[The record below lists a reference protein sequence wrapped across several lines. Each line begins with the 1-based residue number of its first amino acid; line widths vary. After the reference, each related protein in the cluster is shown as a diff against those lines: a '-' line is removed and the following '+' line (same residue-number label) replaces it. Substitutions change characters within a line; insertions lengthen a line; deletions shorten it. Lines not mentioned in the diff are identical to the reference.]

1 MISIRLI
8 FVDQLPSVTIVFR
21 FWPSSSAR
29 SMEPSFLMGLPIL
42 VQYMCP
48 ASTSTTTPSGIR
60 HPVTMIFRSEPSGFA
75 DRTLPELT
83 SRKNKRP
90 TVDLL
95 LRGGRICFG
104 RCGVHDFHHVSYMFS
119 FDVGAKFDLSI
130 CICDFHP
137 YSAGKR
143 LSRTSANTG
152 IVRLVFKQFIF

>member
-104 RCGVHDFHHVSYMFS
+104 RCGVHDFHYVSYMFS
-119 FDVGAKFDLSI
+119 FDVGQNLTFLFVFVIFIPILQAK
-130 CICDFHP
+130 
-137 YSAGKR
+137 G
-143 LSRTSANTG
+143 
-152 IVRLVFKQFIF
+152 LVGHLPIQAL